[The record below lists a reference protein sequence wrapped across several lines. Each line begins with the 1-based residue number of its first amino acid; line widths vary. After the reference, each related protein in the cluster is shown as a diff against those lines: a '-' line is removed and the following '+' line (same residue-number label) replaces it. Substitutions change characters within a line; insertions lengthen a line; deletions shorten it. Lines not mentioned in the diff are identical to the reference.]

1 MLAKRGADVTVMIN
15 LQVDNDELTKRLLE
29 RGKTS
34 GRSDDNLETIKER
47 LVVYHRQTEPVAAH
61 YKGLGKYRSVDGVG
75 SIPEIF
81 TRIEKILDE
90 VYA

>member
-1 MLAKRGADVTVMIN
+1 M
-15 LQVDNDELTKRLLE
+15 
-29 RGKTS
+29 
-34 GRSDDNLETIKER
+34 
-47 LVVYHRQTEPVAAH
+47 YHRQTEPVAAH
-61 YKGLGKYRSVDGVG
+61 YKGLGKYRSVDGLG